1 MDAPHELP
9 HNIESL
15 RVLVLTP
22 LQTIHHQY
30 EEIARLEHNNE
41 VLRKLVFGKKSEKR
55 RPVGE
60 AALQGHLFFQELAAE
75 ASRLAERHGVAAS
88 VEVAAHTRKKKG
100 RRSAFPEDLP
110 VVRTVSELREEERRC
125 ACGGEL
131 KEFGEEVSRELGGG
145 ETTAGRGRGG

>member
-15 RVLVLTP
+15 RVLVITH
-22 LQTIHHQY
+22 LQTIHHQS

-75 ASRLAERHGVAAS
+75 ASRLAERHGVSAT
-88 VEVAAHTRKKKG
+88 VEVAAHARRKKG
-100 RRSAFPEDLP
+100 RRSAFPEHLP
-110 VVRTVSELREEERRC
+110 GVGTV
-125 ACGGEL
+125 GE
-131 KEFGEEVSRELGGG
+131 
-145 ETTAGRGRGG
+145 A